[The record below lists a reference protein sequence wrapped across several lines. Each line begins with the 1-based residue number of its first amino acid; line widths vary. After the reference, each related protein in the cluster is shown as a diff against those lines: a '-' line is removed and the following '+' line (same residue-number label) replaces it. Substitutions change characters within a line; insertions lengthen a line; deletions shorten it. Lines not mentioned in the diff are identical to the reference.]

1 MMMIITRG
9 GEGGGGRGRGKFQ
22 NKIKQKKVD
31 ECLHLRA
38 SAGHRMRSADY
49 PPRNRSQ
56 THTHT
61 HTHQI
66 NQTRN
71 IETMAALPR
80 RWRSTRIDGINL
92 TVLSLRQREGKSF
105 LRIEWKR
112 WSSGRFHHRPQ
123 IELIPHSYS
132 WFLESFIHQTLTP
145 RWWW

>member
-9 GEGGGGRGRGKFQ
+9 GEGGGGRGRGKFP

-61 HTHQI
+61 HIKSIKPEILKQWPHCPEDGAQ
-66 NQTRN
+66 RGS
-71 IETMAALPR
+71 MA
-80 RWRSTRIDGINL
+80 SI
-92 TVLSLRQREGKSF
+92 
-105 LRIEWKR
+105 
-112 WSSGRFHHRPQ
+112 
-123 IELIPHSYS
+123 
-132 WFLESFIHQTLTP
+132 
-145 RWWW
+145 